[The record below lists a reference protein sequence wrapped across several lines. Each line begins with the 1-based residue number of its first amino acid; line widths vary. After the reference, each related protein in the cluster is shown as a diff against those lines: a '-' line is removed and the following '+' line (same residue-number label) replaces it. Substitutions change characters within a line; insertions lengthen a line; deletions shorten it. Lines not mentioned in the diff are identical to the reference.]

1 MKTVLTLIV
10 SVALFTGSRPSG
22 SLVLQPALSPES
34 SQAGASK
41 TTVEDERGIV
51 ALDQALREITNPFTV
66 LCIAARPGDEDD
78 GTLAY
83 VRKKLGAR
91 AVILFATRGES
102 EDSPTRAELDQE
114 LGAVRTSEAIEAA
127 RVIGSDVFFL
137 NLRDNGYSKSADEVL
152 RIWGHDDALR
162 RMVRAIRS
170 LRPDVIITSHD
181 PKIGEGAEQAVA
193 RLALEAFNAAG
204 ATKLAPEAG
213 SEAWQ
218 VRRFFERTDDAAA
231 AVARTDLNE
240 YDQVRGKT
248 YAQIGLSAHHRF
260 FSRGASFDRLTPD
273 RETSYYKLIASA
285 PDEQMTPD
293 AGLREKILRLPI
305 VNTPPGTVSAGL
317 FTGLTLPENVSR
329 SIAPPRVGSLRV
341 VDAIATGERLIEALI
356 EKLIEKR
363 AEGTADDMHERYGAE
378 FVRVVRFTAGLE
390 RAIALALGLNLE
402 VTLSDRVVVPGQTVF
417 ARIVLRN
424 GGVRAFPVV
433 FAAPERLPVP
443 DKNSVYNDS
452 DVIGVGTGGVA
463 TRGLEYETPKDAVFT
478 LPHSAHLYDE
488 EFYAVGSAL
497 PGAQPADTLGGRL
510 VVSAEIGLGQVNIR
524 LGALARFDVA
534 SPVEIST
541 IPFALVRDWS
551 RQRDIT
557 FPVRVRN
564 RTAGRL
570 AGALWVVPLAL
581 ADDDYDPVHIA
592 FTREDEEVTIKLRL
606 RLPMLKPP
614 LTPDVLIEFRREKP
628 APPDPLG
635 SAKIAVRA
643 SDFEV
648 VDGLKAGYIRGMDD
662 WLSFALTELGVE
674 HSELK
679 IDEISV
685 TEHGNANSTAESR
698 LGCGDLARFHTIIV
712 DNNSYFTRPDLI
724 LQNRCLLRYVRQG
737 GNLVVLSQ
745 RPDDWNLVLANTQ
758 FAPYPIKP
766 SKDRITNET
775 AAVKITDRDHP
786 LMSTPNKITP
796 KDFEGWLVERAV
808 NIPREWSSEYTPL
821 IESSDPGEEPNRGG
835 LLVARYGEGT
845 YIYISLAMR
854 RQLLA
859 GNAGAYRVF
868 ANLLSLPKLNKSPAK
883 PQ

>member
-1 MKTVLTLIV
+1 MKLTFSFVI
-10 SVALFTGSRPSG
+10 ALALLAGGAPPRYSSFA
-22 SLVLQPALSPES
+22 LPAPAQH
-34 SQAGASK
+34 SQG
-41 TTVEDERGIV
+41 TIEDERGIV
-51 ALDQALREITNPFTV
+51 ALDQALLEITNPFTV

-91 AVILFATRGES
+91 AVILFATRGEGQ
-102 EDSPTRAELDQE
+102 DSPTRAELDQE
-114 LGAVRTSEAIEAA
+114 LGAVRTREAIEAA

-137 NLRDNGYSKSADEVL
+137 NLRDIGYSKSADEAL
-152 RIWGHDDALR
+152 SIWGHDEALR

-170 LRPDVIITSHD
+170 LRPDLIITNHD
-181 PKIGEGAEQAVA
+181 SRTGEGAEQAVA

-218 VRRFFERTDDAAA
+218 VRRFFEQTDDATVGAKI
-231 AVARTDLNE
+231 DLNE
-240 YDQVRGKT
+240 YDQVRGMT

-260 FSRGASFDRLTPD
+260 FSRGASFDRLTPE

-285 PDEQMTPD
+285 PDERTKAD
-293 AGLREKILRLPI
+293 SGS
-305 VNTPPGTVSAGL
+305 SAGL
-317 FTGLTLPENVSR
+317 LGGLTLPENLSR
-329 SIAPPRVGSLRV
+329 SIAPPRVGDLKIM
-341 VDAIATGERLIEALI
+341 DAIAAREPLIDALI

-378 FVRVVRFTAGLE
+378 FVRVVRFIAALE

-402 VTLSDRVVVPGQTVF
+402 VTLSDRVVVPGQTLF
-417 ARIVLRN
+417 ARLVLRN

-433 FAAPERLPVP
+433 FATPERLPVS
-443 DKNSVYNDS
+443 DKNSAYNDS
-452 DVIGVGTGGVA
+452 GVIGVGTGGVV
-463 TRGLEYETPKDAVFT
+463 TKELEYEIPKDAVLT
-478 LPHSAHLYDE
+478 LPHSVHLYDE
-488 EFYAVGSAL
+488 DYYAVGSTL
-497 PGAQPADTLGGRL
+497 PGAQPADTFGGRL
-510 VVSAEIGLGQVNIR
+510 VVTAEIGLGQVNIR

-551 RQRDIT
+551 KPRDIT

-564 RTAGRL
+564 RTPGRL
-570 AGALWVVPLAL
+570 AGAMWVVPLAL

-592 FTREDEEVTIKLRL
+592 FAREDEEITIKLKL
-606 RLPMLKPP
+606 RLPILKPP
-614 LTPDVLIEFRREKP
+614 LAPDVLIEFRREKP

-648 VDGLKAGYIRGMDD
+648 VDGLKAGYIRGLDD

-679 IDEISV
+679 IDDISV
-685 TEHGNANSTAESR
+685 TEHGNANSAAQSR
-698 LGCGDLARFHTIIV
+698 IGCGDLARFDTIIV
-712 DNNSYFTRPDLI
+712 DSNAYFAHPELMR
-724 LQNRCLLRYVRQG
+724 QSRCLLRYVRQG

-758 FAPYPIKP
+758 FAPYPIKL
-766 SKDRITNET
+766 SKDRITIET

-786 LMSTPNKITP
+786 LMSRPNKIAP
-796 KDFEGWLVERAV
+796 KDFEGWIVERAV
-808 NIPREWSSEYTPL
+808 NIPREWSSEYTAL
-821 IESSDPGEEPNRGG
+821 LESSDPGEEPNRGG

-845 YIYISLAMR
+845 YIFVSLSLR

-859 GNAGAYRVF
+859 GHAGAYRLF
-868 ANLLSLPKLNKSPAK
+868 ANLVSLPKMKAATPR
-883 PQ
+883 